1 MNKLKNKILLRNI
14 QNINNYFNT
23 CFNTCFDTCFAFLL
37 NLGKINDHFNGHE
50 YKYSK
55 ID

>member
-14 QNINNYFNT
+14 QNIKNYFN
-23 CFNTCFDTCFAFLL
+23 NWFAFLL
-37 NLGKINDHFNGHE
+37 NWSKMNDREHE

-55 ID
+55 IE